1 MKEGYKLVPKNFSLH
16 RNTLWHR
23 KLYFSN
29 KDYKAYI
36 TLELHKDEQNR
47 TVFTAIGDLRRKRN
61 GLIIS
66 RGQCIDKIAEYI
78 PEKNKKRICN
88 TNRICELWERWHA
101 NNTRIGC
108 IHQREFE
115 KEPYENHRGHHC
127 DICDHTYGTKYIY
140 EEIPAEIIEEIKN
153 Y

>member
-1 MKEGYKLVPKNFSLH
+1 MKEGYKLVPKNFPWHL
-16 RNTLWHR
+16 NTFWHIT
-23 KLYFSN
+23 LYFLN

-36 TLELHKDEQNR
+36 MLELFKDEQDR
-47 TVFTAIGDLRRKRN
+47 TVFSATGDLRRRRN

-78 PEKNKKRICN
+78 PEKNTK
-88 TNRICELWERWHA
+88 RICELWERWHM
-101 NNTRIGC
+101 NNTHIGC

-115 KEPYENHRGHHC
+115 KEPYENHKGHHC
-127 DICDHTYGTKYIY
+127 DICDHTYGSKWIY

-153 Y
+153 LI